1 MLDDGVKKDK
11 NNYNVE
17 KLSFYLTSTQHI
29 YTTIETHTPLH
40 VYYYRNTHPYTHM
53 YITSHVATYIHK
65 CT

>member
-17 KLSFYLTSTQHI
+17 KLSFYLTSTQDI

-53 YITSHVATYIHK
+53 YITSHVVTYIPK
-65 CT
+65 C